1 MDNTKILMNTD
12 NILPGDITLKNAVA
26 LMTSVIKDH
35 GKFCPQ
41 LFLEEALYDK

>member
-12 NILPGDITLKNAVA
+12 DYPGDITLTNAVA